1 MLTTMKKDPR
11 QNGDRLISGKLR
23 PKAARGGAK
32 HTTVTLDGTV
42 YVWSLRHT
50 WYVRGTGTKAWSIS
64 VSLQPERTRE
74 LILEFALS
82 VETAEGAKAEGAV
95 MRELEN
101 GIRLAQ
107 EAGWDPESRGRA
119 FRFTVGE
126 LGDDDDAPAR

>member
-1 MLTTMKKDPR
+1 MKKDPR
-11 QNGDRLISGKLR
+11 QNQDRLISGKLR

-32 HTTVTLDGTV
+32 HTTVTLDGIV

-74 LILEFALS
+74 LILEFALD
-82 VETAEGAKAEGAV
+82 VETADGAKSEGAV
-95 MRELEN
+95 MRELES

-107 EAGWDPESRGRA
+107 EAGWNPESRGRA

-126 LGDDDDAPAR
+126 LGDSDEDSER